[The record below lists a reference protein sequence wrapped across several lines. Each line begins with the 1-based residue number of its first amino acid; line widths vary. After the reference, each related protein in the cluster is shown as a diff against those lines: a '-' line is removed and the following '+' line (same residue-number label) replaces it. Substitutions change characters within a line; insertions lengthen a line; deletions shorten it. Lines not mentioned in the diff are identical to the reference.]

1 MNNYNKTI
9 CKNYEQGC
17 LNILTKNNITYYPLF
32 GFYGYYVD
40 IDGNIYSVKS
50 GKILK
55 QDTNKQ
61 GYQTVGLYNT
71 IGKSIRQRVHRLVAS
86 VFILNPYNLPQIN
99 HKDGD
104 KKNNHV
110 SNLEWCTGKY
120 NSKHSWNTGLRK
132 PSRGE
137 KSGNNKL
144 KEHEVVTIYMS
155 DKSSKELSKMFN
167 ISERT
172 IRDIRSGRTWVDTT
186 KNLEK
191 GNLPS
196 YKRFS
201 DEDVIY
207 IYTSDNT
214 IQNLAN
220 HYSCPE
226 STIRSILNDKS
237 YRHITKNLKRG
248 KNINRLTK
256 EEVEYI
262 YLTKCTA
269 KEIRNRIDVSDTV
282 ISAIRNDRRYVKIT
296 EGLQGKSE
304 EDIEREYEISQDAGD
319 DYIGGIS

>member
-1 MNNYNKTI
+1 MKELDTWLTPIDTYYKQKKYGKIKYVKCVCKCGNIKEVSYTNYNNRNTRSCGCYSEFKLKDKYGY
-9 CKNYEQGC
+9 KNRKQGC
-17 LNILTKNNITYYPLF
+17 LNIINIGGEIYYPLF
-32 GFYGYYVD
+32 EFYGYYVNTN
-40 IDGNIYSVKS
+40 GNVYSAKTD
-50 GKILK
+50 KILK

-61 GYQTVGLYNT
+61 GYQTVGVYNT
-71 IGKSIRQRVHRLVAS
+71 VGKSIRQRVHRLIAS

-191 GNLPS
+191 GNL
-196 YKRFS
+196 
-201 DEDVIY
+201 
-207 IYTSDNT
+207 
-214 IQNLAN
+214 
-220 HYSCPE
+220 
-226 STIRSILNDKS
+226 
-237 YRHITKNLKRG
+237 
-248 KNINRLTK
+248 
-256 EEVEYI
+256 
-262 YLTKCTA
+262 
-269 KEIRNRIDVSDTV
+269 
-282 ISAIRNDRRYVKIT
+282 
-296 EGLQGKSE
+296 
-304 EDIEREYEISQDAGD
+304 ISQEDGD
-319 DYIGGIS
+319 DYIGGL

>member
-1 MNNYNKTI
+1 
-9 CKNYEQGC
+9 
-17 LNILTKNNITYYPLF
+17 
-32 GFYGYYVD
+32 
-40 IDGNIYSVKS
+40 
-50 GKILK
+50 
-55 QDTNKQ
+55 
-61 GYQTVGLYNT
+61 
-71 IGKSIRQRVHRLVAS
+71 
-86 VFILNPYNLPQIN
+86 
-99 HKDGD
+99 
-104 KKNNHV
+104 
-110 SNLEWCTGKY
+110 
-120 NSKHSWNTGLRK
+120 
-132 PSRGE
+132 
-137 KSGNNKL
+137 
-144 KEHEVVTIYMS
+144 MS

-304 EDIEREYEISQDAGD
+304 EDIEREYEISQEAGD
-319 DYIGGIS
+319 DYIGGL